1 MKIKKT
7 KTLLECLI
15 LFVLIASSIFCQM
28 PSFLQNNEKSFDKLS
43 EDDNIDQSTKK
54 EESKIPS
61 IIDMLSEIEIS
72 NNFSKSVS
80 KCKISPSS
88 TNELKP
94 KMTRD
99 HKWKYRMDKRDSYS
113 HLFSISETKFGL
125 VSEST
130 IRVYSYPQKNSKSEN
145 INLIGTITF
154 KDKVILDVSAD
165 KMRNI
170 YILFSVENKIVKYY
184 FDEQNPSKFLKV
196 RSLYEND
203 FKPAAF
209 SCTNQLIYMSSKE
222 NSQIRLYDHSFNSV
236 DYDAVGL
243 FENDGETCHFYSNL
257 NCIEDIDVQTE
268 NNTTS
273 SIYVVDSCE
282 KNVKQFVYS
291 KNQKI
296 VLKKVFSI
304 LEGVPVSSIKSE
316 QNTLIVLTRKPSQL
330 IIFNMN

>member
-1 MKIKKT
+1 
-7 KTLLECLI
+7 
-15 LFVLIASSIFCQM
+15 M

-43 EDDNIDQSTKK
+43 EDDNIDQSTKP
-54 EESKIPS
+54 EESNIPS

-113 HLFSISETKFGL
+113 RLFSISETKFGL

-236 DYDAVGL
+236 DKINLKNVVVSVRNNLAVDSNIKVFTDGYDAVGL

-257 NCIEDIDVQTE
+257 NCMKTLMF
-268 NNTTS
+268 
-273 SIYVVDSCE
+273 
-282 KNVKQFVYS
+282 KQRTIQHHQF
-291 KNQKI
+291 
-296 VLKKVFSI
+296 
-304 LEGVPVSSIKSE
+304 
-316 QNTLIVLTRKPSQL
+316 T
-330 IIFNMN
+330 